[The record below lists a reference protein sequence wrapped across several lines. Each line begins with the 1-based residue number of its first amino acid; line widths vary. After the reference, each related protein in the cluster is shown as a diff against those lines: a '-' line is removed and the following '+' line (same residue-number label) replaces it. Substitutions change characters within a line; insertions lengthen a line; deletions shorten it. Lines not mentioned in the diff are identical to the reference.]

1 MSTALA
7 RFPLSDALFQS
18 ISFDGVPVIMDD
30 TSELVDF
37 KDPLQMSYGY
47 LETMH
52 AGDFLSN
59 HQLDELF
66 REIIGGDSCAIH
78 RCNASST
85 TNTAATPTSAAVV
98 ASAESMR
105 DAPSSHSPPESEA
118 SSASEPVSPNASELS
133 DEEYAPPTT
142 TRVAAAHT
150 HPAPPQHISERRI
163 AHAPTSRKRKL
174 DLSKDRPFLCKHKGC
189 NKCYTKGSH
198 LKAHERTHTGERP
211 FACTWEGCDWKF
223 ARSDELTRH
232 LRKHTGARPYVC
244 KACDRTFARS
254 DHLAAH
260 AKVHVGTT
268 CAAVAPAQRK
278 RSKRE
283 RDEDDEDYVA

>member
-1 MSTALA
+1 MSVVALP
-7 RFPLSDALFQS
+7 RFSQPSDAMFQS
-18 ISFDGVPVIMDD
+18 VSFDGVPVTDD
-30 TSELVDF
+30 TAELVDF

-47 LETMH
+47 LDNMH

-59 HQLDELF
+59 IQLDELF
-66 REIIGGDSCAIH
+66 REIIGGDGCDIH
-78 RCNASST
+78 RCN
-85 TNTAATPTSAAVV
+85 NTASKPSTDT
-98 ASAESMR
+98 
-105 DAPSSHSPPESEA
+105 APSSPSPPESEI
-118 SSASEPVSPNASELS
+118 SSSSEAVSPYASELS
-133 DEEYAPPTT
+133 DEEYAPPAT
-142 TRVAAAHT
+142 TRPCHLAHVHV
-150 HPAPPQHISERRI
+150 HPHPIERRV
-163 AHAPTSRKRKL
+163 APAARKRKI

-260 AKVHVGTT
+260 NKVHAGSAS
-268 CAAVAPAQRK
+268 AAAPPHTRK
-278 RSKRE
+278 RSKRD
-283 RDEDDEDYVA
+283 RDDDEDYVA